1 MKLKVNEKLRVKL
14 KAKVRVSETEL
25 HSVDFQLLRE
35 PLLSTSRDITLGK
48 REVIEKYFLDIF
60 FFNETLLKNRF
71 TYFLAPSC
79 C

>member
-35 PLLSTSRDITLGK
+35 LLLSTSRDITLGK
-48 REVIEKYFLDIF
+48 REVIEMYFLDIF
-60 FFNETLLKNRF
+60 FFNETLVLRIFWHLHVVN
-71 TYFLAPSC
+71 L
-79 C
+79 

>member
-60 FFNETLLKNRF
+60 FFNETLLKK
-71 TYFLAPSC
+71 
-79 C
+79 